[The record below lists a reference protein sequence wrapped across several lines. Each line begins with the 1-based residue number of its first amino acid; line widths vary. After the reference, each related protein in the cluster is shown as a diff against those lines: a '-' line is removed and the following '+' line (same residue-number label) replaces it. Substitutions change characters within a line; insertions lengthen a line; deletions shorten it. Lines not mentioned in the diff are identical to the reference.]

1 MLRKAGIFVVAALL
15 GAGSALGAAGCGDE
29 RGSVKFEGDT
39 GGTETGGTNTIG
51 TTSPTTTE
59 P

>member
-1 MLRKAGIFVVAALL
+1 MLRKAGTFIVAALL
-15 GAGSALGAAGCGDE
+15 GAGSALGVAACGDE
-29 RGSVKFEGDT
+29 RGSVKFEGDP
-39 GGTETGGTNTIG
+39 GGTETAGTG